1 MAYVSG
7 FKFTSER
14 EEVTKDKLN
23 NLVEALEDEFN
34 GSIDSTNLAEGSI
47 TSNSIAEGAITTDK
61 LGLNSV
67 TGPTIINGAVDL
79 TSKVT
84 GILPVANGG
93 VGTGIYVKA
102 DGTVDLINDWTIY
115 SNSIILSAGSI
126 TAKDLYSGDGTDI
139 DCYYYANN
147 ADAPKPSLRYSAS
160 GNKWQYSNNGT
171 SFSDIGS
178 GGAGGDSDSVTKEIT
193 QSGHGLSVTDVVYLD
208 GTEYNKARANDA
220 DTSEA
225 VGIIKEVTDVNT
237 FTILTSGFF
246 TDSGIAASGTNGD
259 VAYVDPD
266 SDGGIVYVQPASTDN
281 IIKPIGHVTDE
292 GILIDIMRGNEY
304 EGDSVATDEK
314 IKVSSND
321 TTAGYLD
328 AKLLAGSNI
337 TLTVGNEGVN
347 ETLTI
352 SGNTSTTRSGVSVTM
367 DADEDF
373 AANVTEDIP
382 FDVEDLDVANEFNT
396 TTNTFTAAN
405 EGIYSVFLHLVFS
418 SLTRT
423 NGNSRVF
430 LVTTGIGS
438 ISEYLS
444 LNGNGIYKADVP
456 ITYDFHALMSLAA
469 TETIK
474 AQIRGGSAD
483 SGTIESSMSYM
494 TIVRVN

>member
-1 MAYVSG
+1 MAAQNDMIIGNQAFPAFRADLNTALQALASLSWGPTEPTTKYVYQLWADTTTGFLKMRNAANSAWIILWELSKQGLIAQDCGSIYAADAEASDAYVISMTPTVTALTVG
-7 FKFTSER
+7 QLLIFKA
-14 EEVTKDKLN
+14 N
-23 NLVEALEDEFN
+23 
-34 GSIDSTNLAEGSI
+34 
-47 TSNSIAEGAITTDK
+47 TSNTGACS
-61 LGLNSV
+61 L
-67 TGPTIINGAVDL
+67 AVDA
-79 TSKVT
+79 T
-84 GILPVANGG
+84 GVIALKKKYNSDLETGDILAGQDCVI
-93 VGTGIYVKA
+93 VY
-102 DGTVDLINDWTIY
+102 DGTNYQLLN
-115 SNSIILSAGSI
+115 
-126 TAKDLYSGDGTDI
+126 
-139 DCYYYANN
+139 
-147 ADAPKPSLRYSAS
+147 PSL
-160 GNKWQYSNNGT
+160 T
-171 SFSDIGS
+171 
-178 GGAGGDSDSVTKEIT
+178 
-193 QSGHGLSVTDVVYLD
+193 L
-208 GTEYNKARANDA
+208 
-220 DTSEA
+220 
-225 VGIIKEVTDVNT
+225 
-237 FTILTSGFF
+237 
-246 TDSGIAASGTNGD
+246 
-259 VAYVDPD
+259 
-266 SDGGIVYVQPASTDN
+266 
-281 IIKPIGHVTDE
+281 
-292 GILIDIMRGNEY
+292 
-304 EGDSVATDEK
+304 DEK

-382 FDVEDLDVANEFNT
+382 FDVEALDVANEFNT

-423 NGNSRVF
+423 HGNSRIF
-430 LVTTGIGS
+430 IVTTGIGS

-444 LNGNGIYKADVP
+444 LNGTGIYKADVP